1 MNCRKLFVPLALMML
16 SLLSIR
22 EASAQQSAPAGKGA
36 EEARSAQES
45 PDDSAAPSREE
56 LIRKLEKTLTGA
68 QFDGQFTIEGK
79 KEQVVPGGDEKYTI
93 TSAKKLPEGD
103 LWLLKARIKYGKTD
117 SVVPLPI
124 EIKWAGDTPVITMT
138 RFTIPEMGT
147 FSARVVIYEGRYAGT
162 WQHDSVGGHLFGA
175 IREATDKEK
184 SEAEKPAAS
193 KPADQ
198 K

>member
-1 MNCRKLFVPLALMML
+1 MKCRKFFIHSALM
-16 SLLSIR
+16 SLPLLL
-22 EASAQQSAPAGKGA
+22 ASFAFAQQAGEEPKTRPNRAPSEAG
-36 EEARSAQES
+36 Q
-45 PDDSAAPSREE
+45 PSREE

-68 QFDGQFTIEGK
+68 QFDGQFTVEGK

-93 TSAKKLPEGD
+93 VSARKLPEGD

-124 EIKWAGDTPVITMT
+124 EIQWAGDTPVITMT

-175 IREATDKEK
+175 IRAATDKEK
-184 SEAEKPAAS
+184 SEAEKAETA
-193 KPADQ
+193 KPAGS